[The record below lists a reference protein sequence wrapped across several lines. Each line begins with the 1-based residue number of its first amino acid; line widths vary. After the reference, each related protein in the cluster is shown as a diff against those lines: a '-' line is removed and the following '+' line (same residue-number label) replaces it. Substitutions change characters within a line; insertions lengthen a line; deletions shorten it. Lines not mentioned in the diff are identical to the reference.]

1 MMDFALSFEQQA
13 LVDSLEEFCK
23 RELYPHEALVEELRH
38 VPEEI
43 RQEIHRKSV
52 EAGFD
57 NMYVPEEWGGAGLD
71 KQTKMQVERVMG
83 KPHSPL
89 GMCMHRGVTGILF
102 KCRDE
107 QVEEYLKPCIRG
119 ERKDAFALTEPG
131 AGSDAR
137 AITTRA
143 VRDGDDWVINGVKQF
158 ISAADIADFIILIA
172 VSGVDQT
179 DRGPRKR
186 FTAFLLDKD
195 TPGVRVEPMKSI
207 VTRGYNPNMIY
218 LDNVRVPDRKILGE
232 EGKGFDTA
240 NEWLYDGR
248 VALAAHCVGRAERI
262 FDMTKEWAGTRRAFG
277 KTIGEFQGVGFKIAN
292 MAVDIKLGDLMVKE
306 AAWKMDNDLMNRT
319 EASMVNYY
327 CSEMVFRVADE
338 AVQIFGGMGLMEDFP
353 IQRFWRDARI
363 ERIWE
368 GTSEIHQDV
377 IARDLLRP
385 YRQ

>member
-1 MMDFALSFEQQA
+1 MDFALSFEQQS
-13 LVDSLEEFCK
+13 LVNSLEEFCK
-23 RELYPHEALVEELRH
+23 RELYPHEAIVEELRY
-38 VPEEI
+38 VPDDI
-43 RQEIHRKSV
+43 RKEIHRKSV

-57 NMYVPEEWGGAGLD
+57 GMNLPEEWGGPGLD
-71 KQTKMQVERVMG
+71 KQTIMQAERVMG

-89 GMCMHRGVTGILF
+89 GQCMNRGVTGILF
-102 KCRDE
+102 KCKGD
-107 QVEEYLKPCIRG
+107 QVEEYLKPSIRG
-119 ERKDAFALTEPG
+119 ERKNAFALTEPG

-137 AITTRA
+137 AITTKAERN
-143 VRDGDDWVINGVKQF
+143 GNGWVVNGVKQF

-186 FTAFLLDKD
+186 FTAFLVDKD
-195 TPGVRVEPMKSI
+195 SPGVRVEPMKSI
-207 VTRGYNPNMIY
+207 VTHGYNPTMIY
-218 LDNVRVPDRKILGE
+218 FDNVHVPDSKILGE
-232 EGKGFDTA
+232 EGGGFETA

-262 FDMTKEWAGTRRAFG
+262 FDMTKDWAGSRKAFG
-277 KTIGEFQGVGFKIAN
+277 RTIGEFQGVGFKVAN

-306 AAWKMDNDLMNRT
+306 AAWKIDEGLMNRT
-319 EASMVNYY
+319 EASMVNYW
-327 CSEMVFRVADE
+327 CSEMVFRIADD
-338 AVQIFGGMGLMEDFP
+338 AVQIFGGMGFMEDFP

-368 GTSEIHQDV
+368 GTSEVHQDV
-377 IARDLLRP
+377 IARDILRP

>member
-1 MMDFALSFEQQA
+1 MDFALSFEQQA

-23 RELYPHEALVEELRH
+23 RELYPHEALVEELRY
-38 VPEEI
+38 VPKEIQQEI
-43 RQEIHRKSV
+43 RRKSA
-52 EAGFD
+52 EAGFEGM
-57 NMYVPEEWGGAGLD
+57 NLPEEWGGPGLD
-71 KQTKMQVERVMG
+71 KQTKMQAERVMG

-89 GMCMHRGVTGILF
+89 GMCMNRGVTGILF
-102 KCRDE
+102 KC
-107 QVEEYLKPCIRG
+107 QGAQIEEYLKPSIRG
-119 ERKDAFALTEPG
+119 ERKNAFALTEPG

-137 AITTRA
+137 AIVTKA
-143 VRDGDDWVINGVKQF
+143 ERDGKDWVINGVKQF
-158 ISAADIADFIILIA
+158 ISAADVADFIILTA

-179 DRGPRKR
+179 PKGPRKR
-186 FTAFLLDKD
+186 FTTFLVDTA

-218 LDNVRVPDRKILGE
+218 FDNVRVPDAKILGE
-232 EGKGFDTA
+232 EGKGFETA

-248 VALAAHCVGRAERI
+248 VALSAHCVGRAERI
-262 FDMTKEWAGTRRAFG
+262 FDMTKEWAGTRKAFG

-292 MAVDIKLGDLMVKE
+292 MAVEIKLGDLMVKE
-306 AAWKMDNDLMNRT
+306 AAWKIENDQMNRT

-327 CSEMVFRVADE
+327 CSEMVFRVADN
-338 AVQIFGGMGLMEDFP
+338 AVQIFGGMGVMEDFP

-368 GTSEIHQDV
+368 GTSEVHQDV
-377 IARDLLRP
+377 IAKDLLRP